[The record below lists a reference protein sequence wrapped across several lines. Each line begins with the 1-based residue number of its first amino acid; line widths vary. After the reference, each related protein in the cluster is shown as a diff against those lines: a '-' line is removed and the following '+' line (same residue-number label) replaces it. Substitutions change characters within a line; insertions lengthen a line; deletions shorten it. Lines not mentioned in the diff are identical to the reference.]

1 LLRYFPASSTYS
13 YSINLSLYL
22 KLQNMTKD
30 LIDIIIEAIQD
41 KKGRNIVVADL
52 TPILTAS
59 TDAFVIC
66 TANSPAQM
74 ESIVDNI
81 ENLARTKLGERP
93 GGVAG
98 RAGAQWVAMD
108 FGNVMVH
115 VFLPEVREFYDLEH
129 LWSDAALTEIADLD

>member
-13 YSINLSLYL
+13 YSFNLSLYL